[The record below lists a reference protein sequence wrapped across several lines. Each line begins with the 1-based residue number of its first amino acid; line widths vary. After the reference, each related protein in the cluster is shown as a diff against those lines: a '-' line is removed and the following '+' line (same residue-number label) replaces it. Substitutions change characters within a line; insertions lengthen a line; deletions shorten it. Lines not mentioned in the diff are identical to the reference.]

1 MIISI
6 IRTIL
11 LYALIIISLRLMGKR
26 QIGDLQTTELVVT
39 FMISDLASL
48 PMQDTSVPM
57 LDGVIPILILIAC
70 EITISVLMIRHTR
83 FRTAVCGNPVIV
95 IKDGK
100 VLEKEMKR
108 LRMSVED
115 LFVELRQKDV
125 FNIEEVQYCIVET
138 NGQVSLL
145 KKPANREPSAKDLS
159 VKIDDTGLEVVVV
172 SDGNLMKRSVG
183 LCNLKVEDIKKAL
196 QAQNTELKDVFI
208 MTADKTGK
216 FNIIKKDTAA

>member
-1 MIISI
+1 
-6 IRTIL
+6 
-11 LYALIIISLRLMGKR
+11 MGKR